1 MTFQNLD
8 LTVRPGVILGPAIAR
23 DGVPVHA
30 VYNVEEDRYYQIGE
44 REFFIIDRLKRGLEL
59 DQISQLYADRFGR
72 VLGVQSWHQM
82 AILLGSKRL
91 LLEDGIKHES
101 RARER
106 ILSRDWGLFSGK
118 FGLFDPSPL
127 IASIQRKCP
136 WVISK
141 GALVLG
147 LLSFAALCVV
157 VGFNFKTMKGDTV
170 RVFTEV
176 PSIAAL
182 IAVIL
187 LFSMFIHEMGHA
199 LACAGTGG
207 ACHEI
212 GFAWRIPMFYFYAT
226 TDDVYLAPAN
236 RRVVVSAAGML
247 AGSLPL
253 FPFVVAYLFL
263 GEGFGAEV
271 VASVLYVGFFATA
284 INLVP
289 LFGLD
294 GHKILSHSL
303 GVWNISS
310 EGRSWIVNVFS
321 HKSPHKHFG
330 FGVKAFAIFELLA
343 MTAMTVGST
352 LWWVA
357 LLAPKVGVMW
367 AILIVI
373 LIWFVAGSVFIFFV
387 LRNRKKKL

>member
-1 MTFQNLD
+1 MTEAIKNQIDFD
-8 LTVRPGVILGPAIAR
+8 VRAFAEMLTELPAR
-23 DGVPVHA
+23 TP
-30 VYNVEEDRYYQIGE
+30 
-44 REFFIIDRLKRGLEL
+44 
-59 DQISQLYADRFGR
+59 
-72 VLGVQSWHQM
+72 
-82 AILLGSKRL
+82 
-91 LLEDGIKHES
+91 
-101 RARER
+101 
-106 ILSRDWGLFSGK
+106 
-118 FGLFDPSPL
+118 
-127 IASIQRKCP
+127 IASRFEDADPQKDGHWWASQREHM
-136 WVISK
+136 I
-141 GALVLG
+141 
-147 LLSFAALCVV
+147 F
-157 VGFNFKTMKGDTV
+157 F
-170 RVFTEV
+170 
-176 PSIAAL
+176 
-182 IAVIL
+182 
-187 LFSMFIHEMGHA
+187 
-199 LACAGTGG
+199 
-207 ACHEI
+207 
-212 GFAWRIPMFYFYAT
+212 
-226 TDDVYLAPAN
+226 
-236 RRVVVSAAGML
+236 
-247 AGSLPL
+247 
-253 FPFVVAYLFL
+253 FL

-303 GVWNISS
+303 GVWDISS